1 MSVNNDGSATLYFG
15 PTAPKGLES
24 NWIPTDGKKP
34 YAWFRLYGP
43 DEAFWNKT
51 FTMPDPERVD

>member
-1 MSVNNDGSATLYFG
+1 MARSPTL
-15 PTAPKGLES
+15 
-24 NWIPTDGKKP
+24 
-34 YAWFRLYGP
+34 WFRLYGP